1 MKEKRKVSC
10 CKIQLGLG
18 ESMKTDGVL
27 YERIYRLIRNQIEC
41 GLLPCGSKLPSR
53 ASLCEDFQVS
63 EKTVRRVLELLAKD
77 GLIET
82 SQRKRPVVARV
93 NSSNEKKKNLHI
105 LVDRK
110 TANDL
115 FQTGRLI
122 CYPLVEQGISLCTEA
137 DWRIP
142 LAIIHAMDP
151 ANSIEFWRLS
161 NLLWRFFITRNGNDL
176 AIRIVDSLGF
186 SKIDPLPGSLETR
199 ETYLENIRKFVQT
212 ASGGGDIRSVN
223 FEDLSYLYGISGNRA
238 LERTL
243 YRVMPDSP
251 LRTGLNGLERRIR
264 DTEER
269 YSRVYM
275 DLLGLISIGRYQP
288 GDRLPSHL
296 ELQKLYGVSVDTT
309 NKAIRILRDWGVVTA
324 KRGSGI
330 YVAMDL
336 SALKRAHIPE
346 EMIACHLRRFLDNMD
361 LLCFT
366 IDGVAAH
373 AAGFVTAE
381 EAEALQYAIRRH
393 WDEEYIYQ
401 TAPATLLEFITEHI
415 HHTVLKE
422 IYKVILENYHIGRS
436 IPKLVKKGKFTE
448 NIEIHQRVEE
458 AVGCLAQGDPE
469 GFSARSA
476 ELFRRIQQMIIAECK
491 KLGYWEIAEQVYDGA
506 ALWQE
511 RNFSR

>member
-1 MKEKRKVSC
+1 
-10 CKIQLGLG
+10 
-18 ESMKTDGVL
+18 MKTDGVL
-27 YERIYRLIRNQIEC
+27 YERIYWLLKNQIEC

-53 ASLCEDFQVS
+53 SYMCEDFQVS

-82 SQRKRPVVARV
+82 AQRKRPVVAQV
-93 NSSNEKKKNLHI
+93 NPVSKKNLCV
-105 LVDRK
+105 LVDGK
-110 TANDL
+110 VANDL

-122 CYPLVEQGISLCTEA
+122 CYPVVEQGISLCTEV

-142 LAIIHAMDP
+142 LAVINAMNP
-151 ANSIEFWRLS
+151 SNSMEFWRLS
-161 NLLWRFFITRNGNDL
+161 NLLWRFFIARNGNDL
-176 AIRIVDSLGF
+176 VIRIVDSLGF

-199 ETYLENIRKFVQT
+199 ETYLENIRKFVQI
-212 ASGGGDIRSVN
+212 ASSGGDIKSVD
-223 FEDLSYLYGISGNRA
+223 FEDLSYLYGLSGDKA
-238 LERTL
+238 LEGNL
-243 YRVMPDSP
+243 YRVTPDSP
-251 LRTGLNGLERRIR
+251 LCTGLDGLERRIR
-264 DTEER
+264 STEER

-275 DLLGLISIGRYQP
+275 DILGLISIGRYQP

-296 ELQKLYGVSVDTT
+296 ELQKQYGVSVDTT
-309 NKAIRILRDWGVVTA
+309 NKAIRILQDWGVVTA

-336 SALKRAHIPE
+336 TALKRAHIPE

-381 EAEALQYAIRRH
+381 EAEAFRAAIQRH
-393 WDEEYIYQ
+393 RDEEYIYQ
-401 TAPATLLEFITEHI
+401 TTPVTLLEFITEHV
-415 HHTVLKE
+415 HYTALKE

-436 IPKLVKKGKFTE
+436 IPRLVKKGKFTE
-448 NIEIHQRVEE
+448 NIEIHRRVEE
-458 AVGCLAQGDPE
+458 AVECLAQGDCE
-469 GFSARSA
+469 GFSARAA
-476 ELFRRIQQMIIAECK
+476 ELFRQIQQMIVAECK
-491 KLGYWEIAEQVYDGA
+491 KLGYWEIAEQVYDGS

-511 RNFSR
+511 RNFSK

>member
-1 MKEKRKVSC
+1 MKV
-10 CKIQLGLG
+10 
-18 ESMKTDGVL
+18 DGVL
-27 YERIYRLIRNQIEC
+27 YKKIFRILRNQIEC

-53 ASLCEDFQVS
+53 AALCEDFQVS

-82 SQRKRPVVARV
+82 AQRKRPVVARV
-93 NSSNEKKKNLHI
+93 NSVNEKKKNLHF
-105 LVDRK
+105 LVDGK

-115 FQTGRLI
+115 FQTGRFI
-122 CYPLVEQGISLCTEA
+122 CYPLVERGVSLCTEA

-142 LAIIHAMDP
+142 FAMIHAMDP
-151 ANSIEFWRLS
+151 SNSIEFWRLS
-161 NLLWRFFITRNGNDL
+161 NLLWSFFISRNGNDL

-199 ETYLENIRKFVQT
+199 ETYLKNIRKFVQI
-212 ASGGGDIRSVN
+212 ASNGGDIRSAC
-223 FEDLSYLYGISGNRA
+223 FEDLSYLYGLSGDKA
-238 LERTL
+238 LEGNL
-243 YRVMPDSP
+243 YRVAADSP

-264 DTEER
+264 STEER

-296 ELQKLYGVSVDTT
+296 ELQKLYGVSADTT
-309 NKAIRILRDWGVVTA
+309 NKAIRILQDWGVVTA

-336 SALKRAHIPE
+336 SALKRAHIPKK
-346 EMIACHLRRFLDNMD
+346 MIACHLRRFLDNMD

-381 EAEALQYAIRRH
+381 ETEALKNAIQRH

-415 HHTVLKE
+415 HYTALKE
-422 IYKVILENYHIGRS
+422 IYKVMLENYHIGRS

-448 NIEIHQRVEE
+448 NIEIHQQVEE
-458 AVGCLAQGDPE
+458 VVGCLAQGDCE
-469 GFSARSA
+469 GFSARAA
-476 ELFRRIQQMIIAECK
+476 ELFRRIHQMIIAECK
-491 KLGYWEIAEQVYDGA
+491 KLGYWEIAEQVYDGSV
-506 ALWQE
+506 LWQE
-511 RNFSR
+511 RNLSK

>member
-1 MKEKRKVSC
+1 
-10 CKIQLGLG
+10 
-18 ESMKTDGVL
+18 MKTDGVL
-27 YERIYRLIRNQIEC
+27 YERIYWLLRNQIEC
-41 GLLPCGSKLPSR
+41 GLLSCGSKLPSR

-82 SQRKRPVVARV
+82 TQRKRPVVAQV
-93 NSSNEKKKNLHI
+93 NQTNEEKKNLYV
-105 LVDRK
+105 LVDGK
-110 TANDL
+110 AANDL

-122 CYPLVEQGISLCTEA
+122 CYPLVERGLSLCTEA

-142 LAIIHAMDP
+142 LAVIEAMDP
-151 ANSIEFWRLS
+151 SNSIEFWRLS

-176 AIRIVDSLGF
+176 VIRVVDSLGF
-186 SKIDPLPGSLETR
+186 SKIDPLPGSLSAR
-199 ETYLENIRKFVQT
+199 EAYLENIRKFVQI
-212 ASGGGDIRSVN
+212 ASSGGDMSSVH
-223 FEDLSYLYGISGNRA
+223 FEDLSYLYGLSGDKA
-238 LERTL
+238 LEGNL
-243 YRVMPDSP
+243 YRAALDSP

-264 DTEER
+264 STEER
-269 YSRVYM
+269 YSHVYM
-275 DLLGLISIGRYQP
+275 DVLGLISIGRYRP

-296 ELQKLYGVSVDTT
+296 ELQKQYGVSADTT
-309 NKAIRILRDWGVVTA
+309 NKAIRILQDWGVVTA

-336 SALKRAHIPE
+336 SALKRARIPE

-366 IDGVAAH
+366 IDDVAGH

-381 EAEALQYAIRRH
+381 ETEALKTAIQRH

-415 HHTVLKE
+415 HYTALKE
-422 IYKVILENYHIGRS
+422 IYKVVLENYHIGRS
-436 IPKLVKKGKFTE
+436 IPRLVKKGKFTE
-448 NIEIHQRVEE
+448 NIEIHQQVED
-458 AVGCLAQGDPE
+458 AVGCLSKGDCK
-469 GFSARSA
+469 GFSARAA
-476 ELFRRIQQMIIAECK
+476 ELFRRIQRMIIEECK
-491 KLGYWEIAEQVYDGA
+491 KLGYWEIAEQVYDGT

-511 RNFSR
+511 RNFSK